1 MAKNWLFKIFS
12 RKSPIFLHFYAR
24 RGRGIGRFCPEIGQN
39 RHISEKSQKYM
50 QKVTLFLA
58 FFTALVEKSN
68 FRHRSTNSTRPNHPK
83 CLTFWL
89 FSRRSAK
96 SPTFDKFRHAA
107 SPMPHSPRHMSQA
120 HTDTRNGIIPSERF
134 EKPQAVS
141 ELRIEFGCEGRERRP
156 SAVRNGIIH
165 RLRFEKALKSPCRA
179 KRNNS
184 WRAFRRAAGCQR
196 ASRRVWLRN

>member
-1 MAKNWLFKIFS
+1 MAKNWLFQAFS

-107 SPMPHSPRHMSQA
+107 SPMSRTDTPHSTWHMSHA
-120 HTDTRNGIIPSERF
+120 MTAAFHLVT
-134 EKPQAVS
+134 
-141 ELRIEFGCEGRERRP
+141 
-156 SAVRNGIIH
+156 RNGIIH
-165 RLRFEKALKSPCRA
+165 RLRFEKAWKPLCCA

-196 ASRRVWLRN
+196 ASRRVWLRRERAVPLCHAKRNHSSPAF

>member
-89 FSRRSAK
+89 FSRRAAK
-96 SPTFDKFRHAA
+96 SPTFDKFRHAVILPTPHIA
-107 SPMPHSPRHMSQA
+107 SSTPTRRLV
-120 HTDTRNGIIPSERF
+120 TRNGIILGERF
-134 EKPQAVS
+134 EEPQAVS
-141 ELRIEFGCEGRERRP
+141 ELRVEFGCEIELFEQGR
-156 SAVRNGIIH
+156 
-165 RLRFEKALKSPCRA
+165 SPCEFSISP
-179 KRNNS
+179 KVCEGS
-184 WRAFRRAAGCQR
+184 C
-196 ASRRVWLRN
+196 

>member
-1 MAKNWLFKIFS
+1 MAKNWLFQAFS

-68 FRHRSTNSTRPNHPK
+68 FRHRSTNSMRPNHPK

-107 SPMPHSPRHMSQA
+107 SPMSRTDTPHSTWHMSHA
-120 HTDTRNGIIPSERF
+120 MTAACRRLVTRNGIIPGECF

-141 ELRIEFGCEGRERRP
+141 ELRVEFGCEGRGRRP

-165 RLRFEKALKSPCRA
+165 RLRFEKAWKPLCRA

-184 WRAFRRAAGCQR
+184 
-196 ASRRVWLRN
+196 

>member
-1 MAKNWLFKIFS
+1 MAKNWLFQAFS

-107 SPMPHSPRHMSQA
+107 SPMSRTDTPHSTWHMSHA
-120 HTDTRNGIIPSERF
+120 MT
-134 EKPQAVS
+134 AA
-141 ELRIEFGCEGRERRP
+141 RP
-156 SAVRNGIIH
+156 LVTRNGIIH
-165 RLRFEKALKSPCRA
+165 RLRFEKAWKPLCCA

-196 ASRRVWLRN
+196 ASRRVWLRRERAVPLCRAKRNHSSPAF